1 MNIIFKAIIN
11 HKYCDLPMTHTDLEI
26 KGIYQQSNEDI
37 LGLNYKEKTN
47 ITEKESYFEI
57 GYFLSKLIEGVPEF
71 IELLFLPKNQILQIS
86 KVFHEIVHF
95 NHVFLTKR
103 SIEKFLTRALS
114 YSTDYIITKDNLYLF
129 QSIRTL
135 EICKN
140 LLEKNTNA
148 FSMNNQFD
156 FNRPHITDIIAQEVN
171 LLYKQLNLSDL
182 PDEVDKNFTHTL
194 LLSIRNEYG
203 SF

>member
-86 KVFHEIVHF
+86 KVFHEIMHF
-95 NHVFLTKR
+95 NHVFLSKR

-171 LLYKQLNLSDL
+171 LLDSL
-182 PDEVDKNFTHTL
+182 
-194 LLSIRNEYG
+194 INE
-203 SF
+203 